1 MKKYGVSGFQTLAT
15 GVATVTAGLPV
26 QLHATNTVASLM
38 AANEEDYPFIEFR
51 VDVNSGNSTDGNT
64 ISIYARTTD
73 GTNAAPA
80 PDSTFKQTL
89 VAVIP
94 TDGSN
99 SFFYEKQ
106 ALNVDK
112 NATYYIE
119 SSTDAAINVDVAIQ
133 MWDWE
138 APQ

>member
-1 MKKYGVSGFQTLAT
+1 MKKYGVSGYQTLAT
-15 GVATVTAGLPV
+15 GVSTVTAGLPV

-51 VDVNSGNSTDGNT
+51 VDVNSGQSLDGNT
-64 ISIYARTTD
+64 ISIYARCTD
-73 GTNAAPA
+73 GTTAAPA
-80 PDSTFKQTL
+80 PDSTFKETL

-112 NATYYIE
+112 NATFYIE
-119 SSTDAAINVDVAIQ
+119 SSDDAAINVDVSIR
-133 MWDWE
+133 MWDWD
-138 APQ
+138 APA